1 MVLQAMK
8 SKGHTARFKSFCK
21 SETMDTFL
29 HACIDYFTIF
39 FEVKQIEGDEAATAE
54 RRRDALAEG
63 ARPAESGATS
73 VKSETAS
80 ASQGGLAAAGGHSK
94 EHHAKVLEQNSKLRS
109 VALVYATIL
118 LQNSN
123 YAYLG
128 GQYSKYGKRY

>member
-54 RRRDALAEG
+54 RRRGALAEG

-73 VKSETAS
+73 VNIEADF
-80 ASQGGLAAAGGHSK
+80 
-94 EHHAKVLEQNSKLRS
+94 
-109 VALVYATIL
+109 
-118 LQNSN
+118 
-123 YAYLG
+123 
-128 GQYSKYGKRY
+128 